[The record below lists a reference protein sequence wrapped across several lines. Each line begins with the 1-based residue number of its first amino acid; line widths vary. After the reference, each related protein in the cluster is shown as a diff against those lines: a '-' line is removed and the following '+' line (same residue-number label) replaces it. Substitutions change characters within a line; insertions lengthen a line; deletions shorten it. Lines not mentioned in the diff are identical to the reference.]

1 MPIIAQP
8 NACFSISFFKPALL
22 SQLSAR
28 ICETDHAVMGY
39 FRIKSF
45 RTGKF
50 RQPKEPC
57 YASTAYQ
64 IGIRFRDLNLGP
76 GFSHRAEL
84 FNRQEI
90 LRFTVK

>member
-8 NACFSISFFKPALL
+8 NACFSIFLFKPALL

-28 ICETDHAVMGY
+28 ICETDPAVMGY
-39 FRIKSF
+39 FCIKSF

-50 RQPKEPC
+50 RQPKEPH
-57 YASTAYQ
+57 YACTAYQ
-64 IGIRFRDLNLGP
+64 IGIRFRDLKLGP

-84 FNRQEI
+84 FNCQEI
-90 LRFTVK
+90 LWFNVK